1 MLECILLSEQ
11 IVMLKFIQAVH
22 EWCGSDRMFFD
33 EDDVFAVIRDLVTA
47 LYKLH
52 DSLKLVLDILPAIA

>member
-1 MLECILLSEQ
+1 
-11 IVMLKFIQAVH
+11 MLKFIQAVH

-33 EDDVFAVIRDLVTA
+33 EDDVFAVFRDLVTA